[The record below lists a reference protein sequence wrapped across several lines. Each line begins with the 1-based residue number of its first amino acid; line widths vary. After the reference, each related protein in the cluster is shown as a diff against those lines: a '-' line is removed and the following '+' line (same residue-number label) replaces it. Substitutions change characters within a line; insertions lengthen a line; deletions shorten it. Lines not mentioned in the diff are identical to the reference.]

1 MNRSTDGPILH
12 RAWLPL
18 LLVTACALV
27 SFFFGLGT
35 VPLTSPNEGLYAEAA
50 REMVEGSSPILPRAN
65 GVVYLEK
72 PPLLY
77 WLAAASMRAL
87 GENAFAARL
96 PSALAALATAGLLV
110 VVGRRLGPRSSGAL
124 AGVIFATS
132 MGLVVV
138 ARQVLFD
145 SLLTL
150 WTTAALFS
158 FWFGTA
164 PEGGARRRRAGLV
177 LVGYAALALALLTKG
192 LVGVALPVLTV
203 LAYSVV
209 ARDARRLRRAWSV
222 PGIVLFLAIA
232 APWHVAAA
240 LAEKRFAWFYFV
252 NEHWLRFLGR
262 RQPPD
267 FHEDPIFSPILSL
280 ILLLLPW
287 GVFLAGAVRS
297 ELAERKERR
306 LRPETLFLFCWALVP
321 ALFFTLSR
329 TRTYY
334 YQLPSVPALA
344 LLLGRFWARAWEQ
357 PRLSPRPRGFLFP
370 AAGLSVVVAAAWL
383 FAGFGSWGSL
393 RNAAW
398 HALAFACGGWLLAG
412 LIAGALFIATHR
424 EKAAFAAIAGGVL
437 ATVVA
442 GIGFAAGSGHPV
454 FRSDEASARLIAW
467 LGAPEGTRVAVEGK
481 FENHSSLAFY
491 LPPRFRP
498 VLVVDAVGQ
507 GDLAFGTTL
516 EDTRGIFISTTP
528 TMFELTDSQPL
539 FYLPLSPSKL
549 RVPPKLKLVACDDET
564 MLWTNVGESDHL
576 SIGSSAQHPSTRG
589 N

>member
-1 MNRSTDGPILH
+1 
-12 RAWLPL
+12 
-18 LLVTACALV
+18 
-27 SFFFGLGT
+27 
-35 VPLTSPNEGLYAEAA
+35 LTSPNEGLYAEAA
-50 REMVEGSSPILPRAN
+50 REMVEGSSLVIPRAN
-65 GVVYLEK
+65 SVIYLEK

-77 WLAAASMRAL
+77 WLAAGSMRAF
-87 GENAFAARL
+87 GQNAFAARL
-96 PSALAALATAGLLV
+96 PSAVAALATAGLIV
-110 VVGRRLGPRSSGAL
+110 AAGRRLGPRGSGAL
-124 AGVIFATS
+124 AAVIFATS
-132 MGLVVV
+132 MGLVLV

-150 WTTAALFS
+150 WTTLALLA

-164 PEGGARRRRAGLV
+164 AESGARRRRAALIAA
-177 LVGYAALALALLTKG
+177 GYAALALALLTKG
-192 LVGVALPVLTV
+192 LVGVALPVLTI
-203 LAYSVV
+203 LAYSLL
-209 ARDARRLRRAWSV
+209 ARDTGRLRRAWSV
-222 PGIVLFLAIA
+222 PGVVLFLAIGV
-232 APWHVAAA
+232 PWHLAAA

-267 FHEDPIFSPILSL
+267 FHEDPIFSPVLSL

-297 ELAERKERR
+297 ELADREGGRR
-306 LRPETLFLFCWALVP
+306 RPETLFLLCWALVP

-357 PRLSPRPRGFLFP
+357 PRLSPRPRGLLLP

-383 FAGFGSWGSL
+383 FARFGSWGSL

-398 HALAFACGGWLLAG
+398 HALAFACGGWLLVGLVGGAL
-412 LIAGALFIATHR
+412 LIAARR
-424 EKAAFAAIAGGVL
+424 EKAAFVLIAAGVL
-437 ATVVA
+437 LTVVT
-442 GIGFAAGSGHPV
+442 GIRFAAGRGRPV
-454 FRSDEASARLIAW
+454 FRSDEASARLIAS
-467 LGAPEGTRVAVEGK
+467 LGPPEGTRVAVEGK

-491 LPPRFRP
+491 LPRRFRP
-498 VLVVDAVGQ
+498 VIVVDALGQ
-507 GDLAFGTTL
+507 GDLAFGSTL
-516 EDTRGIFISTTP
+516 EDTRGIFVSTP

-539 FYLPLSPSKL
+539 FYLTLSPSKL

-564 MLWTNVGESDHL
+564 TLWTNVGDLGGASPN
-576 SIGSSAQHPSTRG
+576 GK
-589 N
+589 

>member
-1 MNRSTDGPILH
+1 
-12 RAWLPL
+12 
-18 LLVTACALV
+18 
-27 SFFFGLGT
+27 
-35 VPLTSPNEGLYAEAA
+35 LTSPNEGLYAQAA
-50 REMVEGSSPILPRAN
+50 REMVEGSGPILPRAN
-65 GVVYLEK
+65 SVVYLEK

-77 WLAAASMRAL
+77 WLAAASMRAF
-87 GENAFAARL
+87 GQNAFAARL

-110 VVGRRLGPRSSGAL
+110 VAGRRLGPRASGAL
-124 AGVIFATS
+124 AAVIFATS
-132 MGLVVV
+132 MGLVLV

-150 WTTAALFS
+150 WTTLALLS

-164 PEGGARRRRAGLV
+164 PGTGTRRRSLV
-177 LVGYAALALALLTKG
+177 LVGYATLALALLTKG

-203 LAYSVV
+203 FVYSVV
-209 ARDARRLRRAWSV
+209 ARDSGRLRRAWSV

-232 APWHVAAA
+232 MPWHVAAA
-240 LAEKRFAWFYFV
+240 LAEKRFVWFYFV

-280 ILLLLPW
+280 VLLLLPW

-297 ELAERKERR
+297 ELAQREERR
-306 LRPETLFLFCWALVP
+306 LRPEALFLFCWALVP

-357 PRLSPRPRGFLFP
+357 PRQSPRPRGFLFP
-370 AAGLSVVVAAAWL
+370 AAGLAVVVAAAWL

-424 EKAAFAAIAGGVL
+424 EKAAFVMVSAGVL
-437 ATVVA
+437 LTVVA
-442 GIGFAAGSGHPV
+442 GIRFATHSSLPV
-454 FRSDEASARLIAW
+454 FRSDEASARLIAS

-491 LPPRFRP
+491 LPRRFRP

-507 GDLAFGTTL
+507 GDLAFGSTL

-539 FYLPLSPSKL
+539 FYLTLSPSKL

-564 MLWTNVGESDHL
+564 MLWTNIGESDHL
-576 SIGSSAQHPSTRG
+576 SIGSSVQHPRRG
-589 N
+589 ATEPMNR

>member
-12 RAWLPL
+12 RAWLSL
-18 LLVTACALV
+18 LLVAGCALI
-27 SFFFGLGT
+27 SFFFGLGAI
-35 VPLTSPNEGLYAEAA
+35 PLTSPNEGLYAEAA
-50 REMVEGSSPILPRAN
+50 REMVEGSSRVIPRAN

-77 WLAAASMRAL
+77 WLAAASMRAF

-110 VVGRRLGPRSSGAL
+110 AAGRRLGPRSSGAL

-132 MGLVVV
+132 MGLVLV

-150 WTTAALFS
+150 WTTLALLS

-164 PEGGARRRRAGLV
+164 PESGTRRRLRALV

-192 LVGVALPVLTV
+192 LVGVALPVLTI

-209 ARDARRLRRAWSV
+209 ARDAGRLRRAWSR

-232 APWHVAAA
+232 VPWHVAAA

-267 FHEDPIFSPILSL
+267 FHEDPLFSPILSL
-280 ILLLLPW
+280 VLLLLPW
-287 GVFLAGAVRS
+287 GVFLAGAFRS
-297 ELAERKERR
+297 EWREREGRR
-306 LRPETLFLFCWALVP
+306 LRPETVFLFCWALVP

-344 LLLGRFWARAWEQ
+344 LLVGRFWARAIGR
-357 PRLSPRPRGFLFP
+357 PRLSPRPRGLLVGT
-370 AAGLSVVVAAAWL
+370 AGLALVVAAAWL
-383 FAGFGSWGSL
+383 FAGFGPWGSL

-398 HALAFACGGWLLAG
+398 HALAFACGTWLFAGLAG
-412 LIAGALFIATHR
+412 GALLIAARR
-424 EKAAFAAIAGGVL
+424 ETAAFAAIAAGVL
-437 ATVVA
+437 LTIVSGIRFATHA
-442 GIGFAAGSGHPV
+442 SIPV
-454 FRSDEASARLIAW
+454 FRTEEARASLIRA
-467 LGAPEGTRVAVEGK
+467 LDPPPGTRVAVEGK

-507 GDLAFGTTL
+507 GDLAFGSTL
-516 EDTRGIFISTTP
+516 EDTRGIFVSTTP
-528 TMFELTDSQPL
+528 TMFELTDGQPL
-539 FYLPLSPSKL
+539 FYLTLSPSKL

-564 MLWTNVGESDHL
+564 MLWTNVGDPAV
-576 SIGSSAQHPSTRG
+576 IGSGKP
-589 N
+589 

>member
-1 MNRSTDGPILH
+1 
-12 RAWLPL
+12 
-18 LLVTACALV
+18 
-27 SFFFGLGT
+27 
-35 VPLTSPNEGLYAEAA
+35 
-50 REMVEGSSPILPRAN
+50 
-65 GVVYLEK
+65 
-72 PPLLY
+72 
-77 WLAAASMRAL
+77 
-87 GENAFAARL
+87 
-96 PSALAALATAGLLV
+96 LATAGLLV
-110 VVGRRLGPRSSGAL
+110 AAGRRLGPRSSGAL

-132 MGLVVV
+132 MGLVLV

-150 WTTAALFS
+150 WTTLALLS

-164 PEGGARRRRAGLV
+164 PESGPRRRRTALV
-177 LVGYAALALALLTKG
+177 AVGYAALALAILTKG
-192 LVGVALPVLTV
+192 LVGVALPVLMV
-203 LAYSVV
+203 LAYTLV
-209 ARDARRLRRAWSV
+209 ARDAGRLRRAWSP

-232 APWHVAAA
+232 VPWHLAAA

-280 ILLLLPW
+280 ILLVLPW
-287 GVFLAGAVRS
+287 GVFLAGAIRS
-297 ELAERKERR
+297 ELRQREERR
-306 LRPETLFLFCWALVP
+306 LRPETLFLLCWALVP
-321 ALFFTLSR
+321 ALFFMLSR

-357 PRLSPRPRGFLFP
+357 PRLSPRPRGFFFP
-370 AAGLSVVVAAAWL
+370 AAGLAVVVAAAWL

-412 LIAGALFIATHR
+412 LTAGALFIAAHR
-424 EKAAFAAIAGGVL
+424 EKAAFTVIAAGVL

-442 GIGFAAGSGHPV
+442 GIRFAAGGGHPV
-454 FRSDEASARLIAW
+454 FRSDEASARLIAS
-467 LGAPEGTRVAVEGK
+467 LAAPEGTRVAVEGK

-491 LPPRFRP
+491 LPRRFRP

-507 GDLAFGTTL
+507 GDLAFGSTL
-516 EDTRGIFISTTP
+516 EDTREIFVSTP
-528 TMFELTDSQPL
+528 TMFELTDSQTL
-539 FYLPLSPSKL
+539 FYLTLSPSKL
-549 RVPPKLKLVACDDET
+549 RVPPKLKLLACDDET
-564 MLWTNVGESDHL
+564 MLWTNLKEVT
-576 SIGSSAQHPSTRG
+576 SAE
-589 N
+589 

>member
-1 MNRSTDGPILH
+1 
-12 RAWLPL
+12 
-18 LLVTACALV
+18 
-27 SFFFGLGT
+27 
-35 VPLTSPNEGLYAEAA
+35 
-50 REMVEGSSPILPRAN
+50 ILPHAN

-77 WLAAASMRAL
+77 WLVAASMRSFR
-87 GENAFAARL
+87 ENAFAARL
-96 PSALAALATAGLLV
+96 PSALAAFATTGLLV
-110 VVGRRLGPRSSGAL
+110 AAGRRLGPRSSGAL

-132 MGLVVV
+132 MGLVLV

-150 WTTAALFS
+150 WTTLALLS

-164 PEGGARRRRAGLV
+164 SKSGTRRCRPALV

-192 LVGVALPVLTV
+192 LVGVALPVLTI
-203 LAYSVV
+203 LTYSVV
-209 ARDARRLRRAWSV
+209 ARDAGRMRRAWSV

-232 APWHVAAA
+232 VPWHVAAA

-262 RQPPD
+262 RQPAD
-267 FHEDPIFSPILSL
+267 FHEDPLFSPVLSL
-280 ILLLLPW
+280 VLLLLPW
-287 GVFLAGAVRS
+287 GVFLAGAFRS
-297 ELAERKERR
+297 EWREREGRR
-306 LRPETLFLFCWALVP
+306 LRPETVFLFCWALVP

-357 PRLSPRPRGFLFP
+357 PRPSPRPRGFLFP
-370 AAGLSVVVAAAWL
+370 AAGLAVVVAAAWL

-412 LIAGALFIATHR
+412 LIAGTLFIATHR
-424 EKAAFAAIAGGVL
+424 EKAAFAAIAAGVL
-437 ATVVA
+437 GTIVV
-442 GIGFAAGSGHPV
+442 GIRFAAESGHPV
-454 FRSDEASARLIAW
+454 FRSDEASARLIAS

-491 LPPRFRP
+491 LPRRFRP
-498 VLVVDAVGQ
+498 LLVVDAVGQ
-507 GDLAFGTTL
+507 GDLAFGSTL
-516 EDTRGIFISTTP
+516 EDTRGIFVSTP
-528 TMFELTDSQPL
+528 TMFELTDNQPL
-539 FYLPLSPSKL
+539 FYLTLSPSKL
-549 RVPPKLKLVACDDET
+549 RVPPKLKLVTCDDET
-564 MLWTNVGESDHL
+564 MLWTNIGEADHL
-576 SIGSSAQHPSTRG
+576 SIGSSVQHPSTRG